1 MRLLIGVLGA
11 LVLTGCSTMD
21 EKRAEGPARS
31 FTSQKDA
38 TTVAE
43 CTLFAWQGQKW
54 GGAIHEVSLQP
65 RQGGGKT
72 VVSSGQPEFADFI
85 PTAAGSEIKVYF
97 MSNIF
102 ESRRDRRAEAI
113 RGCL

>member
-1 MRLLIGVLGA
+1 MRLLIGVMGA

-31 FTSQKDA
+31 LTSQKDA
-38 TTVAE
+38 STVAE
-43 CTLFAWQGQKW
+43 CTLFAWQSQKW

-65 RQGGGKT
+65 RPGGGKT
-72 VVSSGQPEFADFI
+72 VVSAGQAEFADFI
-85 PTAAGSEIKVYF
+85 PTATGTDIHVYF
-97 MSNIF
+97 MSTIF
-102 ESRRDRRAEAI
+102 ESRRDRRADAI